1 MQAILGTP
9 PPGRYPRW
17 GYLDRLDTNEHMTR
31 AFAAALVLLVAATIA
46 LTIVRHMVPPAG
58 DFGTAPH
65 SSPIVPIHPM
75 LVPMPPPPIVPPV
88 RPHVVP
94 TPPVVTSIVPVDDA
108 VAERDFTWGT
118 RVGPPAGTGPGA
130 GGEAWD
136 GENPGTIPAV
146 EPMTLPQ
153 ASLDFIVVEREPEL
167 VWMRKPAYPDLA
179 REAGIEGTVLV
190 RVLVGADG
198 TTQQVQLLQ
207 SVLGLDETAV
217 EAAKTAVFKPALQQ
231 GRPVAVWVVIP
242 IEFDLHRR
250 LD

>member
-1 MQAILGTP
+1 MQAILGST

-17 GYLDRLDTNEHMTR
+17 GYLDRLDTDEYVMR
-31 AFAAALVLLVAATIA
+31 AFAAALVLLVAATIT
-46 LTIVRHMVPPAG
+46 LTIVRHSLAPVG
-58 DFGTAPH
+58 DLGTSARNN
-65 SSPIVPIHPM
+65 PIVPINPM
-75 LVPMPPPPIVPPV
+75 PAPMPPPPIVPAV
-88 RPHVVP
+88 RQHVVP
-94 TPPVVTSIVPVDDA
+94 TPQVVRSIVPVDDA

-118 RVGPPAGTGPGA
+118 RVGPPSGTGPGA

-146 EPMTLPQ
+146 EPMTSPQ
-153 ASLDFIVVEREPEL
+153 TPPDFIVVEREPEL

-190 RVLVGADG
+190 RALVGADG

-207 SVLGLDETAV
+207 SVLGLDEVAL
-217 EAAKTAVFKPALQQ
+217 EAAKTAIFKPALQQ
-231 GRPVAVWVVIP
+231 GKPVAVWVVIP

-250 LD
+250 LN

>member
-1 MQAILGTP
+1 MQAILGST

-17 GYLDRLDTNEHMTR
+17 DYLDRLDTDEYMVR
-31 AFAAALVLLVAATIA
+31 AFTAALVLLVAATTT
-46 LTIVRHMVPPAG
+46 LTIVRHSLAPAG
-58 DFGTAPH
+58 DLGNSAR
-65 SSPIVPIHPM
+65 SPIVPINPM
-75 LVPMPPPPIVPPV
+75 PAPMPPPPIVPV
-88 RPHVVP
+88 RQHVVP
-94 TPPVVTSIVPVDDA
+94 TPQVVRSIVPVDDA

-118 RVGPPAGTGPGA
+118 RVGPPSGTGPGA
-130 GGEAWD
+130 GGEPWD
-136 GENPGTIPAV
+136 GENVGTIPAV
-146 EPMTLPQ
+146 EPMTSLQ
-153 ASLDFIVVEREPEL
+153 APPDFIVVEHEPEL
-167 VWMRKPAYPDLA
+167 VWMRKPAYPDIA

-207 SVLGLDETAV
+207 SVLGLDEAAL
-217 EAAKTAVFKPALQQ
+217 EAAKTAIFKPALQQ